1 MVSGL
6 ESLRRAAAPMVDHPA
21 FGLVRATP
29 CPAGGPWLWESLEL
43 FETRRGSVDLGFE
56 AGPEGPGDAHRVQ
69 LEAIVAQ
76 LDALTAAAAPMIF
89 DHLDGLEASALPWA
103 ELEWRGACLTG
114 RRGEFR
120 LEYSCRSRPDSVA
133 VRFERSQ
140 PVAVEIDG

>member
-6 ESLRRAAAPMVDHPA
+6 ESLRRAAAPMVDHPL

-56 AGPEGPGDAHRVQ
+56 AGSEGPGDAHRAQ
-69 LEAIVAQ
+69 LEAILAQ
-76 LDALTAAAAPMIF
+76 LDALTTAAAPMIV
-89 DHLDGLEASALPWA
+89 DQLGGSGPPIQPWA

-114 RRGEFR
+114 
-120 LEYSCRSRPDSVA
+120 
-133 VRFERSQ
+133 
-140 PVAVEIDG
+140 